1 MTAQEVHQMQTA
13 FAAFKTA
20 NDSAAAEFKAIG
32 RENAELKE
40 RIARIQDHLDEL
52 ETKQARKGSFG
63 DGSDIPSYGRNHSAH
78 AKAFAA
84 VLRGKADVTPE
95 QYKLLH
101 TGSDTAGGYL
111 APLEYV
117 QDILKNIVEF
127 SPIRSIATV
136 RTTSRAG
143 VQIPK
148 RTTTAAAQ
156 WVEELG
162 SRSETTN
169 PGFGMAELRSHE
181 LYALVKVSKAEVE
194 DSAFDLEAFLRAEF
208 AEQFGLA
215 EGTGFVNGSGVGSPL
230 GFMVDSAVA
239 SVVSGSAATI
249 TADGLIAL
257 LYEPKSSYA
266 DAGTWLMNRATLRAI
281 RQLKDGAGNYLWM
294 PGLQSA
300 SPRPATILDRPYVLA
315 TDMPDIA
322 ANAYPVAFGDFR
334 RGYMV
339 LDRVGVEVMVDP
351 ITSKSTGCIEF
362 SARKRVGGQVVIA
375 EALKKL
381 KCST

>member
-20 NDSAAAEFKAIG
+20 NDSAQAEFKALG

-40 RIARIQDHLDEL
+40 RIERIQNHLDEI
-52 ETKQARKGSFG
+52 EVKASRRGSFG

-101 TGSDTAGGYL
+101 TGSDTAGGFL

-127 SPIRSIATV
+127 SPIRSIASV

-162 SRSETTN
+162 TRSETTN
-169 PGFGMAELRSHE
+169 PAFGMAELRSHE
-181 LYALVKVSKAEVE
+181 AYALVKVSKAEVE

-208 AEQFGLA
+208 AEQFGVA
-215 EGTGFVNGSGVGSPL
+215 EGLSFVSGTGVGQPE
-230 GFMVDSAVA
+230 GFMTNASVA
-239 SVVSGSAATI
+239 SVVSGSASAI
-249 TADGLIAL
+249 TADGLIS
-257 LYEPKSSYA
+257 LYFEPKSAYA
-266 DAGTWLMNRATLRAI
+266 EQAYWCLNRATLRAI
-281 RQLKDGAGNYLWM
+281 RTLKDGAGQYLWQA
-294 PGLQSA
+294 GLQA
-300 SPRPATILDRPYVLA
+300 ATPRPATILDRPYVIA
-315 TDMPDIA
+315 PDMPDIA

-334 RGYMV
+334 RGYTI
-339 LDRVGVEVMVDP
+339 LDRTGVEVMVDN
-351 ITSKSTGCIEF
+351 ITSKATGSVEF

-375 EALKKL
+375 EAIKKL
-381 KCST
+381 KIST